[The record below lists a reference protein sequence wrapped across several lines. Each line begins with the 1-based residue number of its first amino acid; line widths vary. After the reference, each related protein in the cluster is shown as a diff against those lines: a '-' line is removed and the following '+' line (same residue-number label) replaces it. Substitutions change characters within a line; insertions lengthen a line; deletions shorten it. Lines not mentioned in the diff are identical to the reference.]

1 MATFT
6 HKTLIKSSGFTLL
19 EVLIAISIF
28 AVIGLA
34 AYRVLDIVIL
44 SQSKVAAHDDSLRS
58 LERAMHIISADFEQ
72 LTSRPVRDNY
82 DDQLGAFLA
91 PHENYAVEFTR
102 QGWRNPLQL
111 PRSQLQ
117 RVAYELGHAPDD
129 KDDDGTHLLR
139 HYWTVL
145 DRAQDSEPR
154 TQLLL
159 KNIDDLQISFLDSAG
174 QWKNEWPPNQITG
187 EAKKGLPSALL
198 VELNSQQ
205 AGQIQRLYQLSEV
218 SDWQASGFNINAPTG
233 DPNNPSFSNTNK
245 DSNSSPKNIKGY
257 NDDDYDPDDF
267 YEPGGQL

>member
-1 MATFT
+1 MTT
-6 HKTLIKSSGFTLL
+6 YPHKALTKSFGFTLL

-44 SQSKVAAHDDSLRS
+44 SQSKVATHDDSLRT

-72 LTSRPVRDNY
+72 ITSRPVRDNY

-117 RVAYELGHAPDD
+117 RVAYELGSAPGD
-129 KDDDGTHLLR
+129 KDDEGTHLLR

-159 KNIDDLQISFLDSAG
+159 KNIDDIKIRFLDSAG
-174 QWKNEWPPNQITG
+174 QWQNEWPPKQVTG
-187 EAKKGLPSALL
+187 AAKKGLPSALL
-198 VELNSQQ
+198 VALNSQQ

-218 SDWQASGFNINAPTG
+218 SNWQASGFKINAPDG
-233 DPNNPSFSNTNK
+233 DQNTLPSNNKPTQQNT
-245 DSNSSPKNIKGY
+245 KGY